1 MTACR
6 TDEDAIYV
14 HRPAGPCAG
23 VGAGAAA
30 CQERVQERV
39 LVLVRRCGSCIE
51 GSQLRPGDL
60 GAAGTPS
67 RRAHCPRAPVRRSA
81 AARLAPPC
89 PAAASCP
96 PWRPPSAHVAAAPRP
111 DDLPCQPPP
120 SPTQPLPPCPLRC
133 PALSAPLSEPTATPS
148 PTLNAWPSASPTAA
162 LRELF
167 RPPRSASSLSPAL
180 TRAQR
185 HSHSLSPRCHGGRPA
200 LLRSG
205 SKLVR
210 CPLSLCV
217 CAVVYPF
224 MLSAHRVD
232 KAFFWTRQC
241 AISACAALRC
251 RARLN
256 WGQPPSLL
264 LSVGP
269 APLVRW
275 AIGQG
280 LDRLVQA
287 NHE

>member
-1 MTACR
+1 MSHRACASTLTHSLTHLQPIMR
-6 TDEDAIYV
+6 EQLSQQRIPLRPV

-30 CQERVQERV
+30 CQERVQVRV

-162 LRELF
+162 RHAPCVGSSRACRISSGNSSATECHDSGRASCHDSHAPLAI
-167 RPPRSASSLSPAL
+167 RPRLA
-180 TRAQR
+180 RA
-185 HSHSLSPRCHGGRPA
+185 
-200 LLRSG
+200 
-205 SKLVR
+205 
-210 CPLSLCV
+210 V
-217 CAVVYPF
+217 CAE
-224 MLSAHRVD
+224 SSHRRHDVR
-232 KAFFWTRQC
+232 TRY
-241 AISACAALRC
+241 
-251 RARLN
+251 
-256 WGQPPSLL
+256 W
-264 LSVGP
+264 
-269 APLVRW
+269 
-275 AIGQG
+275 
-280 LDRLVQA
+280 
-287 NHE
+287 